1 MARTNKNTQ
10 IIDAVVSEVPSAEQA
25 QIAELLAKAGDA
37 VELAG
42 IVQQHPTLI
51 KALTAAM
58 ATTAVIVTANT
69 ACQAIAVGAVM
80 LTGSVAVGTV
90 TFYGLIAVVVGLL
103 LNGRDG
109 LDALGAMLIMHIKR
123 GVRKVKELA
132 LAFWDWIKEKC
143 AALRHWLTSLFSSEE
158 KAAVAA

>member
-1 MARTNKNTQ
+1 MARTNKTPQ

-42 IVQQHPTLI
+42 VIQQHPTLV
-51 KALTAAM
+51 KAITAALG
-58 ATTAVIVTANT
+58 TAAVVVTANT
-69 ACQAIAVGAVM
+69 VCQAVAVGAVM
-80 LTGSVAVGTV
+80 LTGSAVVGTV

-103 LNGRDG
+103 LNGREG

-132 LAFWDWIKEKC
+132 AAFWDWIKEKC
-143 AALRHWLTSLFSSEE
+143 AALWNWLTSLFSSEE